1 MLKNSF
7 MPSKVTKL
15 LITLISLIVFSFL
28 SSFAPLSG
36 ASEGFR
42 STEEEKIPR
51 VSTRGASFSQNSL
64 ALENS
69 FVNIVNPVRGK
80 DFWGLEGQEPSIA
93 VGEQLKV
100 IQENNFQ
107 ATWLLRPDAIFDPQ
121 IVDYFK
127 SFPANQELGLF
138 LEVTP
143 AWATQ
148 AKVDY
153 HQDVLWHYANSAF
166 LSGYTVEERKVLIDD
181 AFAKFKEIFG
191 DYPQSVGA
199 WHIDAKSLEYMQK
212 KYAITGALICADQF
226 LTDDY
231 QLWGAW
237 WGVPYYPSSYNTFI
251 PAQSVK
257 NKLNLVVFQWAAR
270 DPVNGYGGGGW
281 ESSFSVQAN
290 DYLGHQLTTNYFK
303 KLVGVYLGE
312 NQNPFRQ
319 LTIGLEND
327 YSWEKYGQEYR
338 NQLRLIKEKSFQTV
352 SMNEFSQWYRRQ
364 FSQLSPSMEIKGDDP
379 LGSGKKSAWLMSIY
393 GRLGIL
399 EDEGEKM
406 IRDWRIYNEKWA
418 EPYLGVANQSRRLN
432 LSLPAKID
440 TIRFP
445 NQAKPLNENPENL
458 IQQKIN
464 LPFQTPRVVFLLMVT
479 IFLIFLIISFKLNK
493 WFGLLMFLG
502 VGIQALTMIKSG
514 LLYSFGMGFWGPNG
528 HDGVWHLA
536 LINELTKHFPPQNP
550 IFAQFKLLNYHYLFD
565 LLVGLINKTTLI
577 PTLNLYFQI
586 FPIIFSGFLGILTFI
601 LVKKITKNNLS
612 ASLAVFFIYFG
623 GSFGWLVTLL
633 RGQGIG
639 GESMFWANQSIS
651 FLINPPFAFSLI
663 LILAGFYLY
672 LNYLS
677 KPTKKL
683 LVILSLLL
691 GLVIGV
697 KAYGGIILLFGL
709 GLASFWEWLTTK
721 KLITGKVFLGSLL
734 VSLVIF
740 LPSNLGASSLFV
752 FSPLWFSRTML
763 AFPDRLDWLRL
774 DQARQAYLATH
785 QWLKWLMAEG
795 LALVIF
801 FLGNLGTRIIG
812 LTKFFS
818 WLKNWKKINSFQ
830 ILFLGCLLA
839 SGLPPLFF
847 IQKGNPWNT
856 IQFFYYFLVFFGIL
870 AALSLGEFLIKK
882 KKWLKVILV
891 TIIILLT
898 LPTTY
903 GTLKQ
908 YLPLRAPSRISF
920 DELEALEFLKNQ
932 PEGIV
937 LTYPHDYKLRENIE
951 APKPLYAY
959 ETTAYISA
967 FTNKETFLEDEMN
980 LEIMGVPWRPRRALE
995 EQFFT
1000 TQDEEWAKNFL
1011 KENKIKYLYLTGN
1024 QKFTAGDYQIG
1035 LTKIFEN
1042 GSTIIFKVISGNE

>member
-1 MLKNSF
+1 
-7 MPSKVTKL
+7 MPSKIIKL
-15 LITLISLIVFSFL
+15 LIALISLIVFSFL

-64 ALENS
+64 ASENS

-80 DFWGLEGQEPSIA
+80 DFWGLKGQEPSTA
-93 VGEQLKV
+93 VEEQLKV

-138 LEVTP
+138 LEVTSS
-143 AWATQ
+143 WAQ
-148 AKVDY
+148 KAKVNY

-166 LSGYTVEERKVLIDD
+166 LSGYTVEERQRLIQS
-181 AFAKFKEIFG
+181 AFDKFKEIFG
-191 DYPQSVGA
+191 DYPKSVGA
-199 WHIDAKSLEYMQK
+199 WHIDAGSLAYMQK
-212 KYAITGALICADQF
+212 KYGVSGALICADQF

-231 QLWGAW
+231 QIWGGW
-237 WGVPYYPSSYNTFI
+237 WGVPYYPSRYNVLT
-251 PAQSVK
+251 PAQSQK
-257 NKLNLVVFQWAAR
+257 NKLQVVIFQWAAR
-270 DPVNGYGGGGW
+270 DPLNGYRK
-281 ESSFSVQAN
+281 SSFSVQAN
-290 DYLGHQLTTNYFK
+290 DYTGQNLNTDYFK
-303 KLVGVYLGE
+303 KLLGIYLEE
-312 NQNPFRQ
+312 NENPFGQ
-319 LTIGLEND
+319 ITIGLEND
-327 YSWEKYGQEYR
+327 YSWEQYGQEYS
-338 NQLRLIKEKSFQTV
+338 NQLKFVRQKDFRTV
-352 SMNEFSQWYRRQ
+352 TMSQFSQWYQ
-364 FSQLSPSMEIKGDDP
+364 KSFPKLSLLMKIEGDDF
-379 LGSGKKSAWLMSIY
+379 LGTGKKSTWIMSPY
-393 GRLGIL
+393 GRINIL
-399 EDEGEKM
+399 EENGQKK
-406 IRDWRIYNEKWA
+406 IADWRLYNEKWA
-418 EPYLGVANQSRRLN
+418 EPYLTVANKGHQLK

-445 NQAKPLNENPENL
+445 EEEHFLKDRPEDL
-458 IQQKIN
+458 ISKKSN
-464 LPFQTPRVVFLLMVT
+464 LPFQTPLIVFFITGVIFLSFLL
-479 IFLIFLIISFKLNK
+479 FSFKISK
-493 WFGLLMFLG
+493 WLLLIMLLG
-502 VGIQALTMIKSG
+502 ITTQSLTMFKSG
-514 LLYSFGMGFWGPNG
+514 LLYPFGMGFWGPNG

-550 IFAQFKLLNYHYLFD
+550 IFAQFKLLNYHWLFD
-565 LLVGLINKTTLI
+565 LLVALINKITFI

-586 FPIIFSGFLGILTFI
+586 FPIIFSGLLGILTFI